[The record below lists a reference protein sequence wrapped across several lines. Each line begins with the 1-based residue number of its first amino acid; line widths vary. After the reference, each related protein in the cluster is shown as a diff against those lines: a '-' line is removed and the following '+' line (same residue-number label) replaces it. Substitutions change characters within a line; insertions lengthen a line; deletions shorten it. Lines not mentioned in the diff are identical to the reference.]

1 MVYAMF
7 TRAELYANFGRRS
20 QARMKTKK
28 REAMLMCR
36 SNPTRF
42 ETRHGLY
49 RKERGFAR
57 VKPFCSPQG
66 GDQHTLEPAWL

>member
-1 MVYAMF
+1 
-7 TRAELYANFGRRS
+7 
-20 QARMKTKK
+20 MKTKK